1 MAALAIMAGA
11 AFFVRTLFMEDFI
24 KKERRGC
31 ESKKTGRLS
40 EAISLEDVILRQ
52 DEIEF
57 EFRKI
62 WR

>member
-1 MAALAIMAGA
+1 MVMK
-11 AFFVRTLFMEDFI
+11 I
-24 KKERRGC
+24 K
-31 ESKKTGRLS
+31 SKKTGRLS